1 MIIPGVYFSATEAGF
16 KPGRLDLGMV
26 YVPDAVASAGVF
38 TTNHI
43 KAACVQVTQK
53 TMARHVIK
61 AILVNAG
68 NANAATGP
76 LGIQHAKQSA
86 AWVAKALGLKPGE
99 VAVASTGVIGRPLP
113 MDCMERG
120 IAQLTHH
127 PFEND
132 MDGFASAIM
141 TTDLVKKM
149 AHVTIDINGQP
160 IQLLGFAKGSGMIAP
175 NMATML
181 GFIVTDA
188 TIDSPT
194 LQRLLSEV
202 NRDTFNCITVD
213 TDTSTNDMVLAV
225 ASGKTPFPSYQASA
239 LAKLKAGLMT
249 VCESLAM
256 QIARDGEGA
265 TKLMVVSVTGAASQ
279 SDALLVA
286 RSIAESPLV
295 KTAMH
300 GADPNWGRV
309 AMAVGKTSAK
319 VMPQRLCI
327 RFGPHLMMQ
336 DGEPVAWQREAVASY
351 LKSETIAIDV
361 ALHVGKHKA
370 RVWGCDLT
378 KGYIE
383 INVDYN

>member
-26 YVPDAVASAGVF
+26 YVPEAVASAGVF

-53 TMARHVIK
+53 TMARHVIR

-86 AWVAKALGLKPGE
+86 SWVAKALGLKAGE
-99 VAVASTGVIGRPLP
+99 VAVASTGVIGRHLP
-113 MDCMERG
+113 MDCMARG
-120 IAQLTHH
+120 IAQLTHQ

-132 MDGFASAIM
+132 MDGFAAAIM

-149 AHVTIDINGQP
+149 AHVTIEVNGTP
-160 IQLLGFAKGSGMIAP
+160 IQMMGFAKGSGMIAP

-181 GFIVTDA
+181 GFVVTDA

-213 TDTSTNDMVLAV
+213 TDTSTNDMVLAI
-225 ASGKTPFPSYQASA
+225 ASGKTPFPSYQAKA
-239 LAKLKAGLMT
+239 VAQLKAGLQT
-249 VCESLAM
+249 VCESLAT

-265 TKLMVVSVTGAASQ
+265 TKLLVVSVTGAASQ
-279 SDALLVA
+279 ADALVVA

-309 AMAVGKTSAK
+309 AMAVGKTTAK
-319 VMPQRLCI
+319 VLPQRLCI

-336 DGEPVAWQREAVASY
+336 DGQPVNGDHAVVASY
-351 LKSETIAIDV
+351 LKGDTIGIEVD
-361 ALHVGKHKA
+361 LHVGKHQA